1 MGTNRCRVVLA
12 ALAALLAVTA
22 QLPLP
27 SAADAATPT
36 KAKPKAERASER
48 RTEPDPLQL
57 FPTAD
62 SVARWIGTYR
72 PSPRPDR
79 LPAAVKAMSAHGVFK
94 DGDTAGLYIG
104 FMAGVLGSD
113 PSKAADLA
121 SRMFPLPPEDHLAV
135 IRALAYSGL
144 PNWKTILGG
153 LAERMPARAAVV
165 DRYLTGK
172 LPTLETLPLDSGPAP
187 LDVLWGQYYAT
198 GSYEPILRI
207 VAILHWSRDGNNTD
221 RLTVGS
227 MAKWTLAQNASRDM
241 DLLQL
246 LKSSMR
252 HESGPN
258 AATLKAVIEAADI
271 GEVSKI
277 RKEALAQIETLKVK
291 GSEKARNYNWWSQ
304 AGQTVLALG
313 CITASALGQAA
324 VGVPCV
330 IGGALSQAT
339 LKALAPTE

>member
-1 MGTNRCRVVLA
+1 MGTRFRAILCST
-12 ALAALLAVTA
+12 ALLAIAVQLLPVAVT
-22 QLPLP
+22 Q
-27 SAADAATPT
+27 AATPN

-48 RTEPDPLQL
+48 RPEPEPLQL
-57 FPTAD
+57 FPSAD
-62 SVARWIGTYR
+62 SVARWIGNYR
-72 PSPRPDR
+72 QSPRPDR
-79 LPAAVKAMSAHGVFK
+79 LPAAVKAMSTHGVFK
-94 DGDTAGLYIG
+94 DAETSGLYIG
-104 FMAGVLGSD
+104 FMAGVLGAD
-113 PSKAADLA
+113 ASKAADLA
-121 SRMFPLPPEDHLAV
+121 TRMFPLPPEDHLAV

-144 PNWKTILGG
+144 PNWKTVLGN

-172 LPTLETLPLDSGPAP
+172 LPTLEALALDSGPAP

-198 GSYEPILRI
+198 GSYEPVLRI
-207 VAILHWSRDGNNTD
+207 VAILHWSREGNNAD

-246 LKSSMR
+246 LKAGMR
-252 HESGPN
+252 HESGQN
-258 AATLKAVIEAADI
+258 AVTLKAVIEAADI